1 MTWEENCLTHFGI
14 FGMKWGV
21 RRFQNEDGTLT
32 EEGKKRYLATKTED
46 GKEIHGLTKEGERA
60 FFKNGTSQLTKEGQQ
75 YLDNINNDEKSRK
88 AVDSIRFERNYAE
101 KWVNAW
107 NQASDVFNV
116 KVQDINDKYGAPN
129 ESEAKYKKYI
139 KEVNDMWQK
148 AYSRVLLSEF
158 GEHPEVGRE
167 WLNSAYGYA
176 MYENYQD
183 YVDDEM
189 RERWKNQKSKK

>member
-32 EEGKKRYLATKTED
+32 EEGKKRYLVSKTED
-46 GKEIHGLTKEGERA
+46 GKEVHGLTKEGERA

-75 YLDNINNDEKSRK
+75 YLNNVSNDEKSRK

-101 KWVNAW
+101 NWMNAW
-107 NQASDVFNV
+107 NSASDIFNV
-116 KVQDINDKYGAPN
+116 RVQDINDKYGAPN

-158 GEHPEVGRE
+158 GEHPEVGKR
-167 WLNSAYGYA
+167 WLNSAYGYT

-183 YVDDEM
+183 HVDDEM